1 LSIELYI
8 QGFSDGEPSG
18 IPAAQVLSAFSIS
31 EGPDDDGLYSLD
43 FGPGMDCKLSTDLEN
58 GTAVAVTIFRPVT
71 ADQLWAAVFD
81 LMTRANYIAYTSE
94 GRAAV
99 ASAAVLGE
107 LPPDMVES
115 FDEIAEIAS
124 AAELV
129 EALFD

>member
-1 LSIELYI
+1 LSIELFI

-18 IPAAQVLSAFSIS
+18 ISEAQVLGVFSVS
-31 EGPDDDGLYSLD
+31 EGPDDEGLYALD
-43 FGPGMDCKLSTDLEN
+43 FGPGMDCQLSIDLED
-58 GTAVAVTIFRPVT
+58 GAAVAATIFRPVT
-71 ADQLWAAVFD
+71 ADQLWVAVFD
-81 LMTRANYIAYTSE
+81 LLTRANYIAYTSE

-99 ASAAVLGE
+99 ASALVLRE

-115 FDEIAEIAS
+115 FEDIPVIAS